1 MQMIIYVR
9 TNLFESNAQVL
20 VNTVNTVGVM
30 GKGLA
35 KEFKRLYPD
44 MFERYQRSCEE
55 GKLDIGNLHFYKTP
69 NKWVMNF
76 PTKKSWR
83 SASRLDYIEA
93 GLKKFVAEYE
103 NLGITSIAFPLLGC
117 GNGGLEWEEVKPLME
132 KYLKRLPIE
141 IFIHTTHK
149 DELTPEHIKQKEID
163 AWLKSEPEY
172 LSSLEFV
179 AHIKQRYQNLINEV
193 QYAGMYLEVTQEKVE
208 EEDAFCLDQDSVKL
222 CLTESM
228 LMNLWQVLK
237 NEGFLTAKMLSAE
250 LAQHANMVMV
260 FLAELDYITLTQ
272 IGDEDA
278 EMAVRLL
285 PFRQPIELKE
295 KVYFAA

>member
-222 CLTESM
+222 YLTESM